1 MSELFPAMAAP
12 LMFEYVDRGDTAIPE
27 DYLPQ
32 APGVMFANED
42 ILNGAGY
49 LPGSSRPKGW
59 SEHQPGC
66 YRKRVGEHV
75 LQVRQCGNSRSTHW
89 TIERVEPWADK
100 GIEALVFP
108 FGHVPIWAR
117 TRQAAI
123 RLAEHCYPVPCL
135 PVAGCWEVA
144 R

>member
-1 MSELFPAMAAP
+1 MSDLFPATAAP
-12 LMFEYVDRGDTAIPE
+12 LMFEYVDRGDTAMPA

-59 SEHQPGC
+59 LKNQPGN
-66 YRKRVGEHV
+66 YTKRVGKHV
-75 LQVRQCGNSRSTHW
+75 LQVRQCGDSRSVHW
-89 TIERVEPWADK
+89 TVERFEFWDFK
-100 GIEALVFP
+100 WIEALVFP

-135 PVAGCWEVA
+135 PIAGRWEVA